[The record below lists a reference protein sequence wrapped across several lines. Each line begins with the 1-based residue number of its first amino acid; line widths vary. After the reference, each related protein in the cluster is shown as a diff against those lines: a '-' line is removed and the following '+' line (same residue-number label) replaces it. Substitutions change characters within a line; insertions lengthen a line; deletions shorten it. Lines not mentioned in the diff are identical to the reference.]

1 MERLPEVIL
10 RKVTLSNPALFY
22 SSLTSPSNRRRIEAF
37 KHQFQTLCHAM
48 LSRPVRILIADEIGL
63 GKTIQA
69 LAIARYLEL
78 QGEAKKILIL
88 VPKIL
93 REQWKQEIRRLGG
106 KPVVITNGSEVER
119 KLLRKATFNN
129 AAEYFVVSID
139 LAKSQNHSEKF
150 SAIDWDL
157 LIVDEVHNVTYN
169 TQRYNFLK
177 SLIEKSKEDLNI
189 VFLSAT
195 PHRGN
200 PKDYIERLR
209 LLDPTLTA
217 DWNALDSEKFYRRTH
232 GVLVFRRTKK
242 VVNDLEKRE
251 IFKKCDFN
259 AVIVD
264 ITEEEKR
271 FFEELDEVLFEMVK
285 DVHMNSP
292 VALLAVLLRKRA
304 ASSYES
310 ALKTINNIIKNQY
323 SWASGEDVLE
333 DQIKQIFGLGYD
345 EMELEENSEIDD
357 LINNIINSMI
367 RKYSLTSGQINAL
380 KKILEIGRSIGD
392 SKLKTLAE
400 VLAYHLKRNEK
411 VIVFT
416 EFKDTLEYLRNNLPT
431 LLEQE
436 GIHLSEEKDI
446 SVLHGG
452 MKSEEIEKQVEK
464 FANNGKLLIST
475 DVASE
480 GLNLQVANILI
491 NYEIPWSP
499 IKLEQR
505 VGRIW
510 RLNQTK
516 ETIAY
521 TLLLNHE
528 VDLQILESLYQKIL
542 NITDAV
548 GTGPNVG
555 KPVFGKRTLSGNF
568 EYRLENVQDEE
579 TSDSPVSEFELML
592 SAIKRRNLDEQTKRI
607 ISTLKSLR
615 MKIEEV
621 VPLNTCNEI
630 QEELNSVLLPDDMES
645 EIVFEKLKKYISA
658 FENSFIYDRNS
669 IGSYLFKILT
679 DRIHEPLLN
688 EKCLKIAVKNE
699 SKEYRL
705 FQVEVIDRGRKI
717 YEYPVLIEIGGNVS
731 PQLYRGT
738 SLLEKLADVFSKE
751 WFVIEWANPK
761 EKMDIQTVKL
771 IERSA
776 RDLQSIMDKHTDYDI
791 KLNES
796 LMKTDSL
803 FRRLNT
809 RSSEILR
816 VEGLSDREFS
826 VFKLLHPSILEI
838 LGLSLDSIEL
848 PPSDYEK
855 WMERSFVPLEDIL
868 ESERKAME
876 IVMDIE
882 KKRLIEKYGESSDW
896 KVEDVSLKE
905 HYDIKVS
912 EPEGEKYIEVK
923 GHKPL
928 WLSAELTA
936 AEHRFANDNRDRY
949 WIYIVSNLGGKKPVI
964 LKIFS
969 PFDDEKRRIYLVHEN
984 KDIDITEIFGSTI
997 KTKQRYV
1004 ISLGQKIY
1012 RRR

>member
-1 MERLPEVIL
+1 MERLPEFIL
-10 RKVTLSNPALFY
+10 RRITLSNPALFY
-22 SSLTSPSNRRRIEAF
+22 SSLTSPLSTRRIEAF

-48 LSRPVRILIADEIGL
+48 VSRPVRILIADEIGL

-78 QGEAKKILIL
+78 RGEAKKILIL
-88 VPKIL
+88 VPKVL
-93 REQWKQEIRRLGG
+93 REQWKQEIRRVGG
-106 KPVVITNGSEVER
+106 KPVVITSGNEVEGI
-119 KLLRKATFNN
+119 LLRRTTFDSN
-129 AAEYFVVSID
+129 ADYFVVSID
-139 LAKSQNHSEKF
+139 LAKSQNHAEKF

-169 TQRYNFLK
+169 TQRYDFLK
-177 SLIEKSKEDLNI
+177 NLIEKSKEDLNI
-189 VFLSAT
+189 IFLSAT

-209 LLDPTLTA
+209 LLDSTLTA
-217 DWNALDSEKFYRRTH
+217 DWNDLDSERFYKKTH

-242 VVNDLEKRE
+242 IVNELEKKE

-264 ITEEEKR
+264 ITEEERR

-285 DVHMNSP
+285 DVYMNSP

-323 SWASGEDVLE
+323 SGSSDEDILE

-357 LINNIINSMI
+357 LISSIINSVV
-367 RKYSLTSGQINAL
+367 RKYRPDTGQINAL
-380 KKILEIGRSIGD
+380 KRILEIGKSIGRND
-392 SKLKTLAE
+392 SKLKNLAE
-400 VLAYHLKRNEK
+400 VLAYHLERNEK

-416 EFKDTLEYLRNNLPT
+416 EFKDTLEYLRNNLPP
-431 LLEQE
+431 LLKQE
-436 GIHLSEEKDI
+436 HGIHLSEEEDI
-446 SVLHGG
+446 SVIHGG
-452 MKSEEIEKQVEK
+452 MKSEEIENQVEK
-464 FANNGKLLIST
+464 FSKDGKLLIST

-548 GTGPNVG
+548 GSGPNVG
-555 KPVFGKRTLSGNF
+555 KPVFGTRTLSGNF
-568 EYRLENVQDEE
+568 EYQLENVQDEE
-579 TSDSPVSEFELML
+579 NLDFPVSEFDLIF
-592 SAIKRRNLDEQTKRI
+592 SAIKKKSLDEQTKRI
-607 ISTLKSLR
+607 INTLKSLR
-615 MKIEEV
+615 TRIEEV
-621 VPLNTCNEI
+621 VPLNTCEEI
-630 QEELNSVLLPDDMES
+630 QEELNSVLLPDDMGS

-658 FENSFIYDRNS
+658 FENSFIDN
-669 IGSYLFKILT
+669 IASYLHRILT
-679 DRIHEPLLN
+679 NRIHELLLS
-688 EKCLKIAVKNE
+688 EKCLKIFVKDE

-705 FQVEVIDRGRKI
+705 FQVEIVDQGKKI
-717 YEYPVLIEIGGNVS
+717 YEYPVLIEIDGKGS
-731 PQLYRGT
+731 ARLYRGI
-738 SLLEKLADVFSKE
+738 SILEKLADAFSKE
-751 WFVIEWANPK
+751 RFVIEVNQK
-761 EKMDIQTVKL
+761 EKMDIQTGKL
-771 IERSA
+771 IEQSA
-776 RDLQSIMDKHTDYDI
+776 RNLRSIMNKHTSYDI
-791 KLNES
+791 ELSES
-796 LMKTDSL
+796 SMKTGSL
-803 FRRLNT
+803 FRELNT
-809 RSSEILR
+809 KSTEILR
-816 VEGLSDREFS
+816 VEGVPDREFS

-838 LGLSLDSIEL
+838 LGLSPDSFEL
-848 PPSDYEK
+848 PSTDYERL
-855 WMERSFVPLEDIL
+855 MERSFVPLEDLL

-882 KKRLIEKYGESSDW
+882 RKRLVEKYGGTADW

-905 HYDIKVS
+905 HYDVKVS

-928 WLSAELTA
+928 WLFAELTE
-936 AEHRFANDNRDRY
+936 AELRFAKDNQDKY
-949 WIYIVSNLGGKKPVI
+949 WIYIVSNFGGEKPVI
-964 LKIFS
+964 LKIFN
-969 PFDDEKRRIYLVHEN
+969 PFDDDRRKIYVVRGNE
-984 KDIDITEIFGSTI
+984 DIDVTEKLELTLEKKKRYIISFGRKKFS
-997 KTKQRYV
+997 
-1004 ISLGQKIY
+1004 
-1012 RRR
+1012 

>member
-1 MERLPEVIL
+1 LERLPEVIL

-323 SWASGEDVLE
+323 SGASGEDVLE

-357 LINNIINSMI
+357 LISSIINSVAK
-367 RKYSLTSGQINAL
+367 RYPLDKGQINAL
-380 KKILEIGRSIGD
+380 EKILKIGKAIGKND

-400 VLAYHLKRNEK
+400 VLAYHLKKNEK

-464 FANNGKLLIST
+464 FANDGKLLIST

-528 VDLQILESLYQKIL
+528 ADLQILESLYQKIL

-555 KPVFGKRTLSGNF
+555 KPVFGTRTLSGNF

-615 MKIEEV
+615 TKIEEV

-645 EIVFEKLKKYISA
+645 EIVFEKLKKYISV
-658 FENSFIYDRNS
+658 FENSFINS

-761 EKMDIQTVKL
+761 EKMDIQTAKL
-771 IERSA
+771 IDRSA
-776 RDLQSIMDKHTDYDI
+776 KDLQSIMNKHTDYDTE
-791 KLNES
+791 LNES
-796 LMKTDSL
+796 FMKTGSL
-803 FRRLNT
+803 FINLDT
-809 RSSEILR
+809 KSSEILR
-816 VEGLSDREFS
+816 VEGVSDREFS
-826 VFKLLHPSILEI
+826 IFKLFHPSILEI
-838 LGLSLDSIEL
+838 LGLPPDSFDL
-848 PPSDYEK
+848 PSNDYER
-855 WMERSFVPLEDIL
+855 WMERGFVPLEDIL

-876 IVMDIE
+876 IVMNIE

>member
-1 MERLPEVIL
+1 
-10 RKVTLSNPALFY
+10 
-22 SSLTSPSNRRRIEAF
+22 
-37 KHQFQTLCHAM
+37 M
-48 LSRPVRILIADEIGL
+48 LSRPVRVLIADEIGL

-78 QGEAKKILIL
+78 RGEAKKILIL

-93 REQWKQEIRRLGG
+93 REQWKQEIRRVGG
-106 KPVVITNGSEVER
+106 KPIVITSGNEVER
-119 KLLRKATFNN
+119 ILHRKTDPDDV
-129 AAEYFVVSID
+129 AEYFVVSID

-150 SAIDWDL
+150 SAIEWDL
-157 LIVDEVHNVTYN
+157 LIVDEVHNVTCN
-169 TQRYNFLK
+169 TQRYDFVKN
-177 SLIEKSKEDLNI
+177 LIEKSKEDLNI

-195 PHRGN
+195 PHRGY

-209 LLDPTLTA
+209 LLDPKLTA
-217 DWNALDSEKFYRRTH
+217 DWNVLDSEKFYRRTH

-242 VVNDLEKRE
+242 VVNDLEKKQ

-264 ITEEEKR
+264 ITEEERR
-271 FFEELDEVLFEMVK
+271 FFEELDGVLFEMVK
-285 DVHMNSP
+285 DVYMNSP

-323 SWASGEDVLE
+323 SGSSGEDIPE

-345 EMELEENSEIDD
+345 EMELEENLEIDD
-357 LINNIINSMI
+357 LINNIINSVI
-367 RKYSLTSGQINAL
+367 GKYPLTSGQINAL
-380 KKILEIGRSIGD
+380 KRILEIGKSIGKND

-400 VLAYHLKRNEK
+400 VLAHHLKRNEK

-416 EFKDTLEYLRNNLPT
+416 EFKDTLEYLRNNLPP
-431 LLEQE
+431 LLKQE
-436 GIHLSEEKDI
+436 YDIPLSEEKDI

-452 MKSEEIEKQVEK
+452 MKSEEIENQVGK
-464 FANNGKLLIST
+464 FSNDGKLLIST

-510 RLNQTK
+510 RLNQTR

-548 GTGPNVG
+548 GSGPDVG
-555 KPVFGKRTLSGNF
+555 KPVFGTRTLSGNF

-579 TSDSPVSEFELML
+579 TSDFPVSEFELML
-592 SAIKRRNLDEQTKRI
+592 SAIKRRDLDEQTKRI

-615 MKIEEV
+615 TRIEEV
-621 VPLNTCNEI
+621 VPLDTSNEI
-630 QEELNSVLLPDDMES
+630 QDELKLVLSPDDMEP
-645 EIVFEKLKKYISA
+645 EVALEKLKKYISS
-658 FENSFIYDRNS
+658 FERNFVS
-669 IGSYLFKILT
+669 NVASYLYGILT
-679 DRIHEPLLN
+679 NKKHDPLLDG
-688 EKCLKIAVKNE
+688 KCLKIVVRGE

-705 FQVEVIDRGRKI
+705 FQVKVIDQERKI
-717 YEYPVLIEIGGNVS
+717 YEYPILIEIDGNGS

-738 SLLEKLADVFSKE
+738 SLLEKLADVFSRE
-751 WFVIEWANPK
+751 WFVIECANRK
-761 EKMDIQTVKL
+761 DKMDVQTVKL

-776 RDLQSIMDKHTDYDI
+776 RDLQGIMNKHKDYDD

-796 LMKTDSL
+796 FMKTGSL
-803 FRRLNT
+803 FRKLNT
-809 RSSEILR
+809 KSSEILR

-838 LGLSLDSIEL
+838 LGLSPNSIEL
-848 PPSDYEK
+848 PSSDYERFT
-855 WMERSFVPLEDIL
+855 ERSFVPIEDIL
-868 ESERKAME
+868 ECERKAME
-876 IVMDIE
+876 IVMSIE
-882 KKRLIEKYGESSDW
+882 RKRLVEKYGESADW

-928 WLSAELTA
+928 WLSAELTE
-936 AEHRFANDNRDRY
+936 AEAGFARKNQDRY
-949 WIYIVSNLGGKKPVI
+949 WIYIVSNLGGREPI
-964 LKIFS
+964 IFKIFS
-969 PFDDEKRRIYLVHEN
+969 PFDEEKRKIYLVQKD
-984 KDIDITEIFGSTI
+984 KDIDISKILEPTTKI
-997 KTKQRYV
+997 KHRHV
-1004 ISLGQKIY
+1004 LSLVRKRSSDDSGG
-1012 RRR
+1012 